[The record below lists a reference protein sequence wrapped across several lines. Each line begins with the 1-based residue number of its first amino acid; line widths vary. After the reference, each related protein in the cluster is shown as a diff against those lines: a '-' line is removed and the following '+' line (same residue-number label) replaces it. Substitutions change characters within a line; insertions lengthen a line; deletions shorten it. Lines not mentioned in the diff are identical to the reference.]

1 MHKNSTL
8 NSQHST
14 LFHDSQHS
22 TLFHDSQHSTLFH
35 DYRASWIRCALSG
48 IRWNMRDIIAGIC
61 TGALLVI
68 VPIMMAIR

>member
-1 MHKNSTL
+1 MHN
-8 NSQHST
+8 
-14 LFHDSQHS
+14 
-22 TLFHDSQHSTLFH
+22 
-35 DYRASWIRCALSG
+35 YRASWIRCALSG